1 MFSQNTRHRWS
12 KQRKYA
18 NGEVRRKQSLLLNK
32 KWWIVFVFLWF
43 LMLTREAST
52 KPKLSLPTQKPF
64 VLFCIVSDMENIF
77 SSWCYFM
84 IHATFETSDENAP
97 TVNYE
102 ESHHMYRHWKG
113 YQSWIDSTGSK
124 SKHQACKR
132 SNCKRRKLFCDQLT
146 EPHGDFF
153 SAWVFNIF
161 QNNRRKRSHGKL
173 REKQSHLQKTG
184 RPPFFASFRWL
195 KEHLAEMHALQPTRR
210 PLLRSASK
218 TARIIPNDVLMSAT
232 FDRRDR

>member
-132 SNCKRRKLFCDQLT
+132 SNCKRRKLVCSQLT
-146 EPHGDFF
+146 EPYGDFF
-153 SAWVFNIF
+153 SIWFFNIF
-161 QNNRRKRSHGKL
+161 QHNRRKRSHGKL
-173 REKQSHLQKTG
+173 REKQSHLLTKRKPDDHLSLHPSADSKSTEQKCTLCN
-184 RPPFFASFRWL
+184 RLEDLYYALPP
-195 KEHLAEMHALQPTRR
+195 KQHG
-210 PLLRSASK
+210 
-218 TARIIPNDVLMSAT
+218 
-232 FDRRDR
+232 